1 MYRMAVIDDEYIVV
15 EGIKAILSRQNF
27 EVEIV
32 GAAYDGISGLEM
44 LRDTKPDIVISD
56 IRIPGLDGLSLVEEA
71 REFLPDSQFI
81 MVSGYTEFEYA
92 RRALTLGVRAYI
104 DKPITI
110 EKISSALT
118 DAIEQLSVLRAGK
131 KQEEQE
137 MQQQIARQEFNQAL
151 SRMIHAVNHNNS
163 NDLTGTAHQAI
174 QALNH
179 QNLDVLEYC
188 QESFKLLCVI
198 EGVYLEHQKQQAREI
213 IVSYADLEKICSSQ
227 DMDNYTLK
235 IIDNIAGKLKATK
248 CCSSNR
254 TIRQLLEYIE
264 KNYHRDIGLNELADQ
279 TGMNPAYLSM
289 LFKDEVGMS
298 YIKYLTSL
306 RIDKAKEL
314 LIAGYKVNEVS
325 EMIGYSN
332 YRYFTNKFKQ
342 LTGCTPGEYRE
353 GACGQCK

>member
-27 EVEIV
+27 DVEIV
-32 GAAYDGISGLEM
+32 GSAYDGISGLEM
-44 LRDTKPDIVISD
+44 LREKKPDIVISD

-71 REFLPDSQFI
+71 REFLPESQFI

-110 EKISSALT
+110 DKISVALN
-118 DAIEQLSVLRAGK
+118 DAIEQLSTIRADR
-131 KQEEQE
+131 KQEERE
-137 MQQQIARQEFNQAL
+137 LRLLAARQDYNQSL
-151 SRMIHAVNHNNS
+151 NTMIHAVNHNDAELLS
-163 NDLTGTAHQAI
+163 ETARQAI
-174 QALNH
+174 ASLNL
-179 QNLDVLEYC
+179 QELEVLEYC

-213 IVSYADLEKICSSQ
+213 IVSYADLDKICTCE
-227 DMDNYTLK
+227 DMDKYTLEA
-235 IIDNIAGKLKATK
+235 IDSIAVKLRATQ

-254 TIRQLLEYIE
+254 TVRQLLEFIDQ
-264 KNYHRDIGLNELADQ
+264 NYHRDIGLNELADQ

-298 YIKYLTSL
+298 YIKYLTGL

-314 LIAGYKVNEVS
+314 LIAGHKVTEVS
-325 EMIGYSN
+325 EMVGYSN

-342 LTGCTPGEYRE
+342 ITGTTPGEYRE
-353 GACGQCK
+353 GAGS

>member
-15 EGIKAILSRQNF
+15 EGIKAILDRQKF
-27 EVEIV
+27 DVEIV

-110 EKISSALT
+110 EKISAALH
-118 DAIEQLSVLRAGK
+118 DAIEQLNALRAGK
-131 KQEEQE
+131 RQEELELQL
-137 MQQQIARQEFNQAL
+137 QTARLDFNHAL
-151 SRMIHAVNHNNS
+151 SRMIHAVNHNRA
-163 NDLTGTAHQAI
+163 DELTENTKQAI
-174 QALNH
+174 EALH
-179 QNLDVLEYC
+179 RQNLDVLEYC

-198 EGVYLEHQKQQAREI
+198 EGVFLEHQKQQAREI
-213 IVSYADLEKICSSQ
+213 IVSYADLDKIYSCQ
-227 DMDNYTLK
+227 DMDKYTLEA
-235 IIDNIAGKLKATK
+235 IGNIAGKLKAAT

-254 TIRQLLEYIE
+254 TIRQLLEYIGQ
-264 KNYHRDIGLNELADQ
+264 NYHRDIGLNELADQ

-314 LIAGYKVNEVS
+314 LIAGHKVNEVS
-325 EMIGYSN
+325 ELIGYSN

-353 GACGQCK
+353 GACGNR